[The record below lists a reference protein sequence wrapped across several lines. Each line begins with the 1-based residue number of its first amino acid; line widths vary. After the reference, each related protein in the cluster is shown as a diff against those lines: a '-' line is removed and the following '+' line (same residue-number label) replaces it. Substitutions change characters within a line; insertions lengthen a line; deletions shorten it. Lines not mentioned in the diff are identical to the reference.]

1 MSMQDFLTMASL
13 TLAALS
19 RVTHHTSRITDGI
32 IDNAVAASFQ
42 LHQGSS
48 KMAQESS
55 RTPFLLLLLSVALAA
70 ALPAILNA
78 DTLLSSSND
87 LQKLQEEGKAVR
99 IAETGLNG
107 QR

>member
-1 MSMQDFLTMASL
+1 MQDFLTKASL

-19 RVTHHTSRITDGI
+19 RVTHHTSRISDGS
-32 IDNAVAASFQ
+32 IDSIAAASFQ
-42 LHQGSS
+42 LHQRSS

-55 RTPFLLLLLSVALAA
+55 RTPFLLLLPSFALAA

-87 LQKLQEEGKAVR
+87 LQKIQEEGKAVKV
-99 IAETGLNG
+99 AETGLNG